1 MTTFNIY
8 TTNNT
13 FTVNGLTSEQVT
25 DLLQSNL
32 ASIPV
37 IVAWDD
43 ERCNFSITLEPMYK
57 KTFERW
63 LDYSF
68 EDWTA
73 TDKYYEVI
81 EY

>member
-1 MTTFNIY
+1 MTVFNIY
-8 TTNNT
+8 EMNKT
-13 FTVNGLTSEQVT
+13 FTVSGLTGEQVT

-37 IVAWDD
+37 VVTWNDK
-43 ERCNFSITLEPMYK
+43 RCDFSITLEPMYK
-57 KTFERW
+57 QTFERW

-73 TDKYYEVI
+73 TEKYYEVI